1 MARLL
6 APDRRRAWS
15 LAHRWLGL
23 AIAVFVTI
31 AGLTGSAIAFW
42 RELDAWLN
50 PAWFRVEPGEERRPL
65 SALLADVGSA
75 RPDSRVRALLL
86 PDRPDA
92 ALVLML
98 SADAGGADELFVDP
112 YTGTLLGER
121 DTDAIGLGAG
131 QLVPFLYRLH
141 YSLKLGRF
149 GEYLLGVAALAWLVA
164 MLVGLALAWPRRG
177 KWRQALSVKRSAGT
191 PRMLFDLHRAAGL
204 LSAAVFVVVA
214 WTALW
219 WNMDYA
225 VRPALAALLPPTP
238 WYPDT
243 LPDTAPAPHDAG
255 PDAALAAARAA
266 RPAGEAYL
274 IGILPEKG
282 LYRVVMKQ
290 PGEIGLYGRTEVFV
304 SMDGADVGEPAT
316 HRPGD
321 TYATWQLPLHT
332 GQFLGLPGR
341 VLWCVAGLAPLLLAA
356 TGTALWLRRRRVARR
371 QGRGARQTAFEPAG
385 ARARIDAGQGDQE
398 NKNHS

>member
-6 APDRRRAWS
+6 TPAHRRAWS

-23 AIAVFVTI
+23 AIAVFVTV

-50 PAWFRVEPGEERRPL
+50 PAWFRVEPGPERLPL
-65 SALLADVGSA
+65 SQLVADVRSA
-75 RPDSRVRALLL
+75 RPDSRVRGLIL

-92 ALVLML
+92 SLML
-98 SADAGGADELFVDP
+98 MLAADADGADELFVDP
-112 YTGTLLGER
+112 YTGALLGAR

-149 GEYLLGVAALAWLVA
+149 GEYLLGIAALAWLVA
-164 MLVGLALAWPRRG
+164 TLAGFALARPRRG
-177 KWRQALSVKRSAGT
+177 KWRQALSVKRSAGA
-191 PRMLFDLHRAAGL
+191 PRMLFDLHRATGL
-204 LSAAVFVVVA
+204 LSAVVFVLVA
-214 WTALW
+214 WTGLW

-225 VRPALAALLPPTP
+225 VRPALEALLPPTP

-243 LPDTAPAPHDAG
+243 LPDVAPAARDAG
-255 PDAALAAARAA
+255 LDAALAGARAA

-274 IGILPEKG
+274 IGLLPDKG

-290 PGEIGLYGRTEVFV
+290 PGEVGLYGRTEVFV
-304 SMDGADVGEPAT
+304 SSDGTVVHVSEPAN

-341 VLWCVAGLAPLLLAA
+341 VMWCIAGLVPFLLSV
-356 TGTALWLRRRRVARR
+356 TGSALWLRRRRLTHRR
-371 QGRGARQTAFEPAG
+371 MDTR
-385 ARARIDAGQGDQE
+385 
-398 NKNHS
+398 

>member
-6 APDRRRAWS
+6 TPARRRAWS

-23 AIAVFVTI
+23 AIAVFVTV

-50 PAWFRVEPGEERRPL
+50 PAWFRVEPAAERRAL
-65 SALLADVGSA
+65 TDLLADVREA

-98 SADAGGADELFVDP
+98 AADTGGADEFFVDP
-112 YTGTLLGER
+112 YTGALLGER
-121 DTDAIGLGAG
+121 DTEAIGLGAG
-131 QLVPFLYRLH
+131 QLMPLLYRLH
-141 YSLKLGRF
+141 YSLKLGPF
-149 GEYLLGVAALAWLVA
+149 GEVLLGIAALAWLVA
-164 MLVGLALAWPRRG
+164 TSVGVVLAWPRRG
-177 KWRQALSVKRSAGT
+177 QWRQALSVKRSAGA
-191 PRMLFDLHRAAGL
+191 PRMLFDLHRATGL
-204 LSAAVFVVVA
+204 LSAAVFALVG
-214 WTALW
+214 WTGLW

-225 VRPALAALLPPTP
+225 IRPPLEALLPPTP

-243 LPDTAPAPHDAG
+243 LPRAVPAVRDAG

-266 RPAGEAYL
+266 RPTGNAYL
-274 IGILPEKG
+274 ITLLPERG

-290 PGEIGLYGRTEVFV
+290 PGEVGLYGRTEVFV
-304 SMDGADVGEPAT
+304 SWEGTVAHITEPAT
-316 HRPGD
+316 RRPGD
-321 TYATWQLPLHT
+321 SYAAWQLPLHT

-341 VLWCVAGLAPLLLAA
+341 VLWCIAGLLPLLLGA
-356 TGTALWLRRRRVARR
+356 TGTVLWLRRRRVARR
-371 QGRGARQTAFEPAG
+371 
-385 ARARIDAGQGDQE
+385 
-398 NKNHS
+398 